1 MRTVSRSAGVVSLR
15 LTQAV
20 LSLGILMGGR
30 EALANTITQNTSW
43 TIDRPGTTAKYRVVA
58 YGDSIFAG
66 YNGSLSN
73 VDKRAASW
81 VQGEYLSNAW
91 NTDIDVIRRTK
102 SGAKADDIYNNKIV
116 AEKSYMADASTRVVT
131 FEMCGNDFLQ
141 ARDAFTD
148 QTGTCNYGVLD
159 TALASCTKYQE
170 LAMQFIN
177 ANASAATK
185 KKMIMNLYYPGYGA
199 DNTLT
204 SCKDGAT
211 GKQVNRQ
218 EAMFPRLVRSNWR
231 ACNFAAKN
239 GFDCVDA
246 FAEYMGADYDSNGDG
261 KIDSTALR
269 FAAGSP
275 RTPTYSGS
283 RARSARRSATRTPTS
298 PPRARASITSSPT
311 TRTPRTRGAPFTS
324 ASSAARAR
332 ARARRTTRVPR
343 SWAARTRSGTS
354 SATSAPDGCTRS
366 SPRPRPEDAMTKNR
380 PVGSSR
386 GGPRRSVDRD
396 GVVRVELRQGGLPIG
411 MLALGVA
418 GLGLIAFLLWPW
430 RRGDSASS
438 ASSAALAA
446 SARARS
452 IGALAA
458 PARSRSK
465 DAPTLRVAARSPDT
479 AAPSSALVIGAE
491 VHNDTSTPGVD
502 EPSEDSLG
510 KGAIAGVEGKGR
522 RGRRQASRRS
532 PRPGPSA
539 SSRA

>member
-91 NTDIDVIRRTK
+91 NTDIEVIRRTK

-116 AEKSYMADASTRVVT
+116 AEKSYMQDASTRVVT

-141 ARDAFTD
+141 ARDAFAD

-170 LAMQFIN
+170 LAMQFVN
-177 ANASAATK
+177 ANAGAATK

-204 SCKDGAT
+204 SCKDSAT

-269 FAAGSP
+269 FTAGESENDYVQ
-275 RTPTYSGS
+275 RITSTLRATIRDANTHFATASTSIDYILSDDTHPTYSGS
-283 RARSARRSATRTPTS
+283 TLYV
-298 PPRARASITSSPT
+298 
-311 TRTPRTRGAPFTS
+311 GLFG
-324 ASSAARAR
+324 
-332 ARARRTTRVPR
+332 
-343 SWAARTRSGTS
+343 GTGTG
-354 SATSAPDGCTRS
+354 TSAPDYSGTQIVGG
-366 SPRPRPEDAMTKNR
+366 KN
-380 PVGSSR
+380 PVWNKFGHER
-386 GGPRRSVDRD
+386 
-396 GVVRVELRQGGLPIG
+396 
-411 MLALGVA
+411 A
-418 GLGLIAFLLWPW
+418 GWLHSLFAP
-430 RRGDSASS
+430 
-438 ASSAALAA
+438 
-446 SARARS
+446 
-452 IGALAA
+452 AA
-458 PARSRSK
+458 P
-465 DAPTLRVAARSPDT
+465 
-479 AAPSSALVIGAE
+479 
-491 VHNDTSTPGVD
+491 
-502 EPSEDSLG
+502 
-510 KGAIAGVEGKGR
+510 
-522 RGRRQASRRS
+522 
-532 PRPGPSA
+532 
-539 SSRA
+539 